1 MKHQATDSVT
11 LAERLRSFMLDA
23 GWTPARENRG
33 LSFFSPPDSLGIRG
47 KYTIALP
54 NDPTQS
60 SVNGLIYG
68 AADALVQVYGYGYG
82 QLGDLL
88 NRAASLSDLD
98 RPTRIISRFL
108 DDSTKGGAIQLAA
121 LVSYVSS
128 MEVTLYRSAKFR
140 LGAESKDA
148 DLAARQFAKD
158 CFFLQTSVGSFVA
171 KIEIPATVLRQPD
184 LFGTP
189 PLGSTEVT
197 SSLFAAIQFLNEQ
210 ILGTDIPFD
219 ASDILS
225 NAISLFDVELLT
237 SIADV
242 LLGPELQ
249 SIDFSF
255 ELGNM
260 VRTTSTGW
268 LSTDKRDRLRD
279 FVAFVKDQ
287 LRGEDNIDVVGT
299 IVELRSRDP
308 EGDRNHIRVVADFY
322 GDRTFITATLTNVQY
337 QRAVDAHRNKR
348 DVRLVGKGIRLKT
361 QVRIAELQSFD

>member
-1 MKHQATDSVT
+1 MKRQATDSVA

-23 GWTPARENRG
+23 GWIQTRSHRG
-33 LSFFSPPDSLGIRG
+33 LSFFSPPESLGILG

-60 SVNGLIYG
+60 SVSGLIHD
-68 AADALVQVYGYGYG
+68 AANALVQVYGYG

-98 RPTRIISRFL
+98 RSTRIISRFL
-108 DDSTKGGAIQLAA
+108 DDSTKGGAIPLTA
-121 LVSYVSS
+121 LVSYVQS
-128 MEVTLYRSAKFR
+128 MEEALYRSVKFR
-140 LGAESKDA
+140 LGPESKTA

-189 PLGSTEVT
+189 PLDSTEVT
-197 SSLFAAIQFLNEQ
+197 SSLFAAIEFLNEQ
-210 ILGTDIPFD
+210 ILGTDLPFD
-219 ASDILS
+219 DSDALS
-225 NAISLFDVELLT
+225 NAITLFDVELLT
-237 SIADV
+237 AIADV
-242 LLGPELQ
+242 LLGPELE

-255 ELGNM
+255 EFGNR

-268 LSTDKRDRLRD
+268 MSVEKRDRLRD
-279 FVAFVKDQ
+279 FVAFVRDQ

-308 EGDRNHIRVVADFY
+308 EGDRNHIRVVANFY
-322 GDRTFITATLTNVQY
+322 GDRTFITATLSNVQY

-361 QVRIAELQSFD
+361 QVRITELQNFE